1 MEYDVKM
8 DVRKRARLTRG
19 LLNLLKDD
27 IECITIDADTYDLFT
42 IGESI
47 NEAKD
52 TIQKMI
58 DSLMELEYIV
68 YQAKQD
74 ETRANNKYYYGN

>member
-1 MEYDVKM
+1 MDDKVKM
-8 DVRKRARLTRG
+8 DIRKRARLTRG

-27 IECITIDADTYDLFT
+27 IDCICIDADTYDLFT
-42 IGESI
+42 INESI

-58 DSLMELEYIV
+58 DSVMELEYMV
-68 YQAKQD
+68 YQAK
-74 ETRANNKYYYGN
+74 EGTRN

>member
-1 MEYDVKM
+1 MDDKVKM
-8 DVRKRARLTRG
+8 DIRKRARLTRG

-27 IECITIDADTYDLFT
+27 IDCICIDADTYDLFT
-42 IGESI
+42 INESI

-58 DSLMELEYIV
+58 DSVMELEYLV
-68 YQAKQD
+68 YQVK
-74 ETRANNKYYYGN
+74 EGTRN

>member
-1 MEYDVKM
+1 MNNVKLE
-8 DVRKRARLTRG
+8 VITRARLTRG

-27 IECITIDADTYDLFT
+27 IEMINLDADNYDLMT

-47 NEAKD
+47 CEAKD

-58 DSLMELEYIV
+58 DNIMELEYLV
-68 YQAKQD
+68 YTAKSD
-74 ETRANNKYYYGN
+74 DSRN

>member
-1 MEYDVKM
+1 MCRNVKTE
-8 DVRKRARLTRG
+8 VITRARLTRG

-27 IECITIDADTYDLFT
+27 IDVINMDADNYDLMT

-47 NEAKD
+47 CEAKD

-58 DSLMELEYIV
+58 DNIMDLEYLV
-68 YQAKQD
+68 YTVKSD
-74 ETRANNKYYYGN
+74 DSR

>member
-1 MEYDVKM
+1 M
-8 DVRKRARLTRG
+8 G

-27 IECITIDADTYDLFT
+27 IDMINMDADNYDLMT

-47 NEAKD
+47 CEAKD

-58 DSLMELEYIV
+58 DNIMELEYLV
-68 YQAKQD
+68 YTVKSD
-74 ETRANNKYYYGN
+74 DSR

>member
-1 MEYDVKM
+1 MDDKVKM
-8 DVRKRARLTRG
+8 DIRKRARLTRG

-27 IECITIDADTYDLFT
+27 IDCICIDADTYDLFT
-42 IGESI
+42 INESI

-58 DSLMELEYIV
+58 DSVMELEYMV
-68 YQAKQD
+68 YQAK
-74 ETRANNKYYYGN
+74 EMPRK

>member
-1 MEYDVKM
+1 MCKDVKLEIIT
-8 DVRKRARLTRG
+8 RARLTRG

-27 IECITIDADTYDLFT
+27 IEMINLDATNYDLMT

-47 NEAKD
+47 CEAKD

-58 DSLMELEYIV
+58 DNIMELEYLV
-68 YQAKQD
+68 YVTKNPD
-74 ETRANNKYYYGN
+74 SRN

>member
-1 MEYDVKM
+1 MCRNVKTE
-8 DVRKRARLTRG
+8 VITRARLTRG

-27 IECITIDADTYDLFT
+27 IDMINMDADNYDLMT

-47 NEAKD
+47 CEAKD

-58 DSLMELEYIV
+58 DNIMDLEYLV
-68 YQAKQD
+68 YTVKSD
-74 ETRANNKYYYGN
+74 DSR